1 MFKPTGGKPEPVFYH
16 VFKRGVVVVVVGWAR
31 LTVMVCKKGFPPV
44 GFIS

>member
-16 VFKRGVVVVVVGWAR
+16 VFKRGVVVVVGWAR

>member
-1 MFKPTGGKPEPVFYH
+1 MIEPTGGKLNPYFIM
-16 VFKRGVVVVVVGWAR
+16 FSRGGVVVGWAR